1 MNCILLRA
9 TEQHSIVV
17 KAIQENKTSG
27 LQVERHQYVNELGN
41 DLYNV
46 VGEFDN
52 ARFSIWLLATEI
64 KELHLTLSQHLYVYN
79 VKRTELI
86 QERIIQALNESH
98 LRISQMIS
106 ILQYPILSTDYRVV
120 NLITRRRLIHRFN
133 INIDRWIRE
142 LRRIESHTY

>member
-46 VGEFDN
+46 VGELDN
-52 ARFSIWLLATEI
+52 VRFSIWLLATEI
-64 KELHLTLSQHLYVYN
+64 KELHITQSQHLYVYN
-79 VKRTELI
+79 MKRTELI

-106 ILQYPILSTDYRVV
+106 ILQYPILSTDYRVL